1 MFNIQIYYHEKTHF
15 IYKSQNTNSLLLFCT
30 MTSDKVSYQT
40 VNTESVCLIN
50 NTEVVTRPNKGVRKH
65 YITQNA
71 AATVA
76 IQAAVTSGAFFYN
89 KTLTKRKKLKC
100 FEYITECFRIKS
112 SHLKKDLKYF
122 MKKMK
127 SFPQLSLSERGAK
140 SETTEPS

>member
-40 VNTESVCLIN
+40 VNIGSDESVCLIN
-50 NTEVVTRPNKGVRKH
+50 NTEVVTRPHKGVRKH

-89 KTLTKRKKLKC
+89 KTLTEKKVEM
-100 FEYITECFRIKS
+100 F
-112 SHLKKDLKYF
+112 
-122 MKKMK
+122 
-127 SFPQLSLSERGAK
+127 
-140 SETTEPS
+140 